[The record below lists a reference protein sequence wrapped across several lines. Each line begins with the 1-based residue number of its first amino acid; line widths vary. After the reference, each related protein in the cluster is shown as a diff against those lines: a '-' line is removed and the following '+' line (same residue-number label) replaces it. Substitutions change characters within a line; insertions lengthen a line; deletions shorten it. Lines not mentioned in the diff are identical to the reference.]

1 MSPQSPRLDP
11 NLVSNALGTDAAL
24 LGVGTFGDTWRV
36 GDRAVKILCGA
47 PADPRRIER
56 EVEALQRVSHQN
68 VVGLYALTDLFV
80 DGRSYPALEFEYIAG
95 GDIAE
100 RINKQEWPDPD
111 EAESLLAALLAGLH
125 ELHESGTIHRDL
137 KPANVALR
145 DGNWQSPVILD
156 LGLSKQV
163 DAATLTVY
171 PGILGTPMYMAPE
184 QLRSQPAHK
193 ASDLFAVGVMVHQLL
208 NRQHPFYDEGVTYEF
223 DRMLEA
229 VEAGARPLTA
239 TAPEGLR
246 RVLDR
251 LLSVQAHKRGST
263 RSNLRILRLP

>member
-1 MSPQSPRLDP
+1 MTLQSPRLDP
-11 NLVSNALGTDAAL
+11 RLVTSVLGPDASL
-24 LGVGTFGDTWRV
+24 LGVGTFGDTWRA
-36 GDRAVKILCGA
+36 GGRAIKILCGA

-56 EVEALQRVSHQN
+56 EVEALLRVDHEN
-68 VVGLYALTDLFV
+68 VVRLYELSHLVIGDRT
-80 DGRSYPALEFEYIAG
+80 YPALEFEYIAG

-100 RINKQEWPDPD
+100 RISKQDWPSQP
-111 EAESLLAALLAGLH
+111 EAEGLLVALLTGLH

-145 DGNWQSPVILD
+145 NGDWRKPVILD

-171 PGILGTPMYMAPE
+171 PGFLGTPPYMAPE

-193 ASDLFAVGVMVHQLL
+193 ASDLFAVGVMVHQVL
-208 NRQHPFYDEGVTYEF
+208 NRQHPFYEDGKVYDIDAMVT
-223 DRMLEA
+223 A
-229 VEAGARPLTA
+229 VEGGPRSLPADTA
-239 TAPEGLR
+239 EGLR

-251 LLSVQAHKRGST
+251 LLSVQVHRRGST
-263 RSNLRILRLP
+263 RSNLRILEQA